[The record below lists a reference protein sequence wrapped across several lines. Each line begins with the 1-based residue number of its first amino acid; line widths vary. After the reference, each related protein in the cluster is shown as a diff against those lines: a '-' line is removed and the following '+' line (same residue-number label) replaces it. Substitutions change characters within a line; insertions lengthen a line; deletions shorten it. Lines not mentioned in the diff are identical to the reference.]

1 MVKSSQKL
9 VARHIPDYDNDKP
22 VSCML
27 LQVCL
32 LYLETGTVLS
42 HFIWQLK
49 IISRSIKVKNLSLYP
64 QYSYYLYK
72 KMYCRNHPNTS

>member
-1 MVKSSQKL
+1 MVKSSHNL
-9 VARHIPDYDNDKP
+9 VARHIPNYDNDKL

-42 HFIWQLK
+42 CFIWQLK
-49 IISRSIKVKNLSLYP
+49 IISRSIKVKTFHYIHSTP
-64 QYSYYLYK
+64 
-72 KMYCRNHPNTS
+72 TSSTRKCTAEIN